1 MGAFNKRIA
10 FEISQYI
17 IKNKRVGGLKMNKNT
32 KIYKPVFQ
40 EQLSASEFIK
50 TMKENGSNIK
60 SSRFILL
67 LLVKW
72 VTLGALKFHIRLW
85 CLNK

>member
-50 TMKENGSNIK
+50 TMKENGSKVK
-60 SSRFILL
+60 SSRFIPP
-67 LLVKW
+67 VIGK
-72 VTLGALKFHIRLW
+72 VGDFGSFEVSYKTMVLK
-85 CLNK
+85 